1 MMADETSS
9 TNLKPVLARA
19 PIPQYASELWH
30 RRSFIGTMPMN
41 QLRATNMDTVLGNFW
56 FLVNPALQTVVYYAI
71 FGVLLDVN
79 RGIEN
84 YIGHLVIGVLA
95 FNFITASLMA
105 AARCMQNNL
114 TLIRSMYFPR
124 AVIPISTLLSNLY
137 TFVPALFVMVLTV
150 LLTGGTPTFRWL
162 ALPGVVMIA
171 VANVLGFV
179 FVVARVGKRLPDL
192 HTLLPHLIRL
202 LFYCSGV
209 LFAPGSFTSN
219 RTVLWLFDVN
229 PFYELLQLFRW
240 SLMARPVD
248 AHIWYLAV
256 GWSVV
261 SLAFGAWFF
270 WRDEIS
276 YGNA

>member
-1 MMADETSS
+1 MATDS
-9 TNLKPVLARA
+9 LKPVLARA
-19 PIPQYASELWH
+19 PIAEYVSELWQ

-56 FLVNPALQTVVYYAI
+56 FLVNPALQTIVYYAI

-79 RGIEN
+79 RGIDN
-84 YIGHLVIGVLA
+84 YIGYLVVGVLG
-95 FNFITASLMA
+95 FNFVTASLMA

-114 TLIRSMYFPR
+114 TLMRSMYFPR
-124 AVIPISTLLSNLY
+124 AVIPISTMLSNLY
-137 TFVPALFVMVLTV
+137 TFVPALLIMILTV
-150 LLTGGTPTFRWL
+150 VLTGGGPTLRWL
-162 ALPGVVMIA
+162 ALPLVLLLA
-171 VANVLGFV
+171 VANVMGFV

-209 LFAPGSFTSN
+209 LFAPASFTSN

-229 PFYELLQLFRW
+229 PFYEILELFRW
-240 SLMARPVD
+240 SIMARPVD
-248 AHIWYLAV
+248 PHIWYLAI
-256 GWSVV
+256 GWSLV
-261 SLAFGAWFF
+261 SLLFGAWFF